1 MKKEDI
7 QQIAIIGAGQMGH
20 QIAMLCALGGYETT
34 IQDLHE
40 SALEKAESTLHSIMD
55 KWVKKSKLTE
65 EAKKAAFGRLTFTTS
80 LEQAA
85 GHADF
90 IIEAVVEKLDV
101 KKELFAKLDKLSKP
115 HAIFASNSSTIVN
128 SLIADATSR
137 QDKVVNMHF
146 FFPPLVMDCVEVVM
160 SEQTSRETAELT
172 MDVCKTINRTAVL
185 LNKEISGFIA
195 NRILGALQREAVFL
209 YEEGYASFEDIDII
223 CRKALNHPI
232 GPFELMDL
240 SGIDVGYYVMQQ
252 RFAESGDPADKPFA
266 CIEQKVRQGE
276 LGRKTGK
283 GWYEYKKS
291 GSGLVSSDRHK
302 RG

>member
-7 QQIAIIGAGQMGH
+7 QQISVIGAGQMGH
-20 QIAMLCALGGYETT
+20 QIAMLCALGGYETV
-34 IQDLHE
+34 IQDVQE
-40 SALEKAESTLHSIMD
+40 SALEKAEASLRKLMD
-55 KWVKKSKLTE
+55 KWVSKSKLTE
-65 EAKKAAFGRLTFTTS
+65 EQKEAAFGRLTFTPS

-85 GHADF
+85 AHADF

-101 KKELFAKLDKLSKP
+101 KRELFAKLDQMAKP

-128 SLIADATSR
+128 SLIASATNR
-137 QDKVVNMHF
+137 ADKVVNMHF

-160 SEQTSRETAELT
+160 SEDTSKETADLT

-195 NRILGALQREAVFL
+195 NRILGALQREAVYL
-209 YEEGYASFEDIDII
+209 YEEGYASFQDIDTI

-252 RFAESGDPADKPFA
+252 RYAESGDPADKPFA
-266 CIEQKVRQGE
+266 CIEQKVRQGD

-283 GWYEYKKS
+283 GWYTYQKEEVKK
-291 GSGLVSSDRHK
+291 
-302 RG
+302 

>member
-7 QQIAIIGAGQMGH
+7 QQISVIGGGQMGH
-20 QIAMLCALGGYETT
+20 QIAMLCALGGYETV
-34 IQDLHE
+34 IQDVQE
-40 SALEKAESTLHSIMD
+40 SALEKAEASLRKLMD
-55 KWVKKSKLTE
+55 KWVSKSKLTE
-65 EAKKAAFGRLTFTTS
+65 EQKEAAFGRLTFTPS

-85 GHADF
+85 AHADF

-101 KKELFAKLDKLSKP
+101 KRELFAKLDQMAKP

-128 SLIADATSR
+128 SLIASATNR
-137 QDKVVNMHF
+137 ADKVVNMHF

-160 SEQTSRETAELT
+160 SEDTSKETADLT
-172 MDVCKTINRTAVL
+172 MDVCNTINRTAVL

-195 NRILGALQREAVFL
+195 NRILGALQREAVYL
-209 YEEGYASFEDIDII
+209 YEEGYASFQDIDTI

-252 RFAESGDPADKPFA
+252 RYAESGDPADKPFA
-266 CIEQKVRQGE
+266 CIEQKVRQGD

-283 GWYEYKKS
+283 GWYTYQKEEVKK
-291 GSGLVSSDRHK
+291 
-302 RG
+302 